1 MTMIE
6 RLIAAGM
13 TQECAAETTIWYKA
27 QGDDDGLEAYVIAL
41 EDSHVGQT
49 Q

>member
-13 TQECAAETTIWYKA
+13 TQECAAETAMWFKA
-27 QGDDDGLEAYVIAL
+27 QGDGLEAYVIAL
-41 EDSHVGQT
+41 EASHVGQA
-49 Q
+49 

>member
-13 TQECAAETTIWYKA
+13 TQECAAETAMWFKA
-27 QGDDDGLEAYVIAL
+27 QGMTMAL
-41 EDSHVGQT
+41 RLM
-49 Q
+49 